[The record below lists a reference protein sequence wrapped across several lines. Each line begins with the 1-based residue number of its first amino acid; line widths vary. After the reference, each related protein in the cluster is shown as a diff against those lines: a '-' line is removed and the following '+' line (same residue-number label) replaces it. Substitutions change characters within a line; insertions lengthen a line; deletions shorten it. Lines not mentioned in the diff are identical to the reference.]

1 MTARLTVSITGVLR
15 AGRDGGTRCHHTC
28 KKVYGDDNVE
38 RVVEVF
44 DLLFRHRLLELLD
57 TIQIKLDGFSY
68 DSP

>member
-1 MTARLTVSITGVLR
+1 
-15 AGRDGGTRCHHTC
+15 
-28 KKVYGDDNVE
+28 
-38 RVVEVF
+38 VVEVF